1 MGKPPSIDL
10 YDRYENNGIG
20 VYVKPN
26 IPTREGKLTIFTTQL
41 LFIKALMVDGVATK

>member
-1 MGKPPSIDL
+1 MGKPTSIDH
-10 YDRYENNGIG
+10 YDRYESNGIG